1 MILEFSSAKQKQEKG
16 SMKIHDALHV
26 LGTMS
31 QPCWDHKPI
40 FEKKTQQQ
48 NKMIKHGT

>member
-1 MILEFSSAKQKQEKG
+1 
-16 SMKIHDALHV
+16 MKIHDAFLVAV

-40 FEKKTQQQ
+40 SKIKKKHKQQ
-48 NKMIKHGT
+48 NKMIEHGT